1 MNFTMSGD
9 NNNNG
14 LQIATTKDVG
24 AQYQQQF
31 KVKTS
36 NTIQFMRQTSL
47 TKIGGLLNSMNKNR
61 QLQSQLSNSGERE
74 YSQVLNI
81 AYEYMEKVP

>member
-1 MNFTMSGD
+1 MQMNTNTG
-9 NNNNG
+9 G
-14 LQIATTKDVG
+14 PPGKGEPA
-24 AQYQQQF
+24 F

-61 QLQSQLSNSGERE
+61 QLQSQLSNPGEDKGVMNFLRNLCNCGV
-74 YSQVLNI
+74 SVVKR
-81 AYEYMEKVP
+81 A

>member
-1 MNFTMSGD
+1 MSD
-9 NNNNG
+9 MQLNKE
-14 LQIATTKDVG
+14 AP
-24 AQYQQQF
+24 QQQQHQQPF

-61 QLQSQLSNSGERE
+61 QMQSQLSNPGE
-74 YSQVLNI
+74 LI
-81 AYEYMEKVP
+81 

>member
-1 MNFTMSGD
+1 MSD
-9 NNNNG
+9 NNG
-14 LQIATTKDVG
+14 LQIAQSKDVNP
-24 AQYQQQF
+24 QLQQQF

-61 QLQSQLSNSGERE
+61 QLQSQLSNPGE
-74 YSQVLNI
+74 LLC
-81 AYEYMEKVP
+81 

>member
-1 MNFTMSGD
+1 MSEMQMNQPPSPG
-9 NNNNG
+9 
-14 LQIATTKDVG
+14 KDST
-24 AQYQQQF
+24 QPF

-61 QLQSQLSNSGERE
+61 QLQSQFSNPGESNGTLCF
-74 YSQVLNI
+74 YVQS
-81 AYEYMEKVP
+81 